1 MIWCNTIIKFYA
13 KAFPLKLKDGKE
25 YVVEFDFLGKDSI
38 RYLALSC
45 LIDAWLGWARSL
57 MRLI

>member
-13 KAFPLKLKDGKE
+13 KAFPLKDGKE

-38 RYLALSC
+38 RYHALSC
-45 LIDAWLGWARSL
+45 LIHAWLGEVPNAAH
-57 MRLI
+57 MNVM